1 MEGILN
7 LIVRQNVKGGEERR
21 LLLLHDHLFPQPRIL
36 LQPRLS
42 TSHAVTVNQLSS
54 HTAEHQA
61 RHHPH
66 SRRADAESLAS
77 LHLVVILHRL
87 QAHTLQPLPAS
98 RLQLRQHHLASHQG
112 QQMGYLTDAL
122 TLLVGQHMQILRQRL
137 KRVVGRTRQG
147 YSALKAVRIVGH
159 HTIQRIRRAAHHHI
173 PQQPVYM
180 HVHGIRTPRLTLIAR
195 AVVSL
200 TEHHGEVAHGR
211 TPFLRHRVCLRRK
224 RESMLAVRVGKTF
237 GKVGNGIVER
247 QAAHRQLRL
256 LRLLLLV
263 LRSTLLGTPLVLL
276 LLIHPVHRLHLSRPS
291 LHHRVDAALAR
302 GKVAGDV
309 GYKVQRVHLSMHVH
323 SHPRRQ
329 HTYHRADGGQ
339 HGQRQSRTHSVNGV
353 LHALRHSWQRL
364 VIEEVVLS
372 QRLVYAVRLALF
384 RTAARHALLTYG
396 NEHVLQPLRHLRA
409 LLAQR
414 IVNTGQLLRL
424 REAVIA
430 RNNPIEQPTVE
441 AADMTK
447 IHGQLKRKRIAVAL
461 HRLLRVIIHRPP
473 LAHNFSIRNAQITVR
488 SLRRRSLRRISQIRN
503 PSLPSCL
510 RQIRKIRNL
519 LLQSCLP
526 IVKQLLVHEQQP
538 VRRRRKEHTRDVLR
552 PLVILHA
559 QQLRSPS

>member
-1 MEGILN
+1 
-7 LIVRQNVKGGEERR
+7 
-21 LLLLHDHLFPQPRIL
+21 
-36 LQPRLS
+36 
-42 TSHAVTVNQLSS
+42 
-54 HTAEHQA
+54 
-61 RHHPH
+61 
-66 SRRADAESLAS
+66 
-77 LHLVVILHRL
+77 
-87 QAHTLQPLPAS
+87 
-98 RLQLRQHHLASHQG
+98 
-112 QQMGYLTDAL
+112 
-122 TLLVGQHMQILRQRL
+122 
-137 KRVVGRTRQG
+137 
-147 YSALKAVRIVGH
+147 
-159 HTIQRIRRAAHHHI
+159 
-173 PQQPVYM
+173 M
-180 HVHGIRTPRLTLIAR
+180 HVHGVRTSRLTLIAR

-211 TPFLRHRVCLRRK
+211 TPFLRHRVCLRRE

-263 LRSTLLGTPLVLL
+263 LRSSLLGTPLVLL

-291 LHHRVDAALAR
+291 LHHGVDAALAR

-309 GYKVQRVHLSMHVH
+309 GYKVQRVHLAMHVH
-323 SHPRRQ
+323 SHPSRQ
-329 HTYHRADGGQ
+329 HTYHGADGGQ
-339 HGQRQSRTHSVNGV
+339 HGQRQSRTHSIDGV
-353 LHALRHSWQRL
+353 LHALRHTWQRL

-372 QRLVYAVRLALF
+372 QRLVYAVRLALL

-396 NEHVLQPLRHLRA
+396 DEHVLQPLRHLRA

-424 REAVIA
+424 SEAVIA

-441 AADMTK
+441 PADMTK

-473 LAHNFSIRNAQITVR
+473 LADNVSIRNAQITVR
-488 SLRRRSLRRISQIRN
+488 SPRRRSLRRISRSRN
-503 PSLPSCL
+503 PLIPSSI
-510 RQIRKIRNL
+510 RRIRKIRNL
-519 LLQSCLP
+519 FILSSLSRIRNLFIPSCLP

-559 QQLRSPS
+559 QQLRSPSEVLLLRHSLSATKDHVITLVGRPLQHQQPQLLLPAHHQFRHAPHPLLIIRRRGVEVDVHPHRSAHTLRPLQPSVGIRQTRIVHLHHPALLRPTVTLRVAQKPILHLVLHRAHKLSPVLIIYNVYAHKKLLIQNFVMSVTKMS